1 MLSKINN
8 CFFFS
13 TILSIL
19 FMLVGLMC
27 IVVPSISFEVL
38 AGIITGVFIVMGI
51 VLMLFDFY
59 NKSVFINGFLYGIIS
74 FVIGIVLALH
84 PVALKILLP
93 IEIGIWFLV
102 SGLLNL
108 KFALYLKDESMVYM
122 IIVIIVS
129 LLSVGCGFVLIFRP
143 LETVNL
149 LVVTLGITIVVQASS
164 NLVDIVILKKF
175 MDKIIKKLKVSILEI
190 EN

>member
-1 MLSKINN
+1 MLNKINN

-13 TILSIL
+13 VILSIL
-19 FMLVGLMC
+19 FLFVGLMC

-38 AGIITGVFIVMGI
+38 AGIITGLFIVMGI
-51 VLMLFDFY
+51 VLILSDFY

-84 PVALKILLP
+84 PVALKLLLP

-122 IIVIIVS
+122 IIVIIMS
-129 LLSVGCGFVLIFRP
+129 LLSVVCGFILIFRP
-143 LETVNL
+143 LETINL

-164 NLVDIVILKKF
+164 NLVDIIILKKF
-175 MDKIIKKLKVSILEI
+175 MDKIIKKLMESILEI

>member
-1 MLSKINN
+1 MLNKINN

-13 TILSIL
+13 VILSIL
-19 FMLVGLMC
+19 FLLVGLMC

-38 AGIITGVFIVMGI
+38 AGIITGIFIVMGI
-51 VLMLFDFY
+51 VLILSDFY

-84 PVALKILLP
+84 PVALKLLLP

-122 IIVIIVS
+122 IIVIIMS
-129 LLSVGCGFVLIFRP
+129 FLSVVCGFILIFRP
-143 LETVNL
+143 LETINL

-164 NLVDIVILKKF
+164 NLVDIIILKKF
-175 MDKIIKKLKVSILEI
+175 MDKIIKKLMESILEI

>member
-1 MLSKINN
+1 MLNKINN

-51 VLMLFDFY
+51 VLILFDFY

-122 IIVIIVS
+122 IIVIIMS

-143 LETVNL
+143 LETINL
-149 LVVTLGITIVVQASS
+149 LVVTLGITIFVQTSS

>member
-1 MLSKINN
+1 MLNKINN

-122 IIVIIVS
+122 IIVIIMS

-143 LETVNL
+143 LETINL
-149 LVVTLGITIVVQASS
+149 LVVTLGITIFVQASS

>member
-1 MLSKINN
+1 MLNKINN

-51 VLMLFDFY
+51 VLILFDFY

-122 IIVIIVS
+122 IIVIIMS

-143 LETVNL
+143 LETINL
-149 LVVTLGITIVVQASS
+149 LVVTLGITIFVQASS